1 MLIIFQ
7 ILFLLFALFAIAS
20 VIKKKQENLVGPKGL
35 FFWLVF
41 WILAIFVVLW
51 PDSTF
56 ILANYFGIS
65 RGADLVVYVSLAL
78 IFFILFRLHI
88 KLESVGRDITKV
100 VRDKFLKK

>member
-7 ILFLLFALFAIAS
+7 ILFLLFVLFAIVS
-20 VIKKKQENLVGPKGL
+20 VIKKKKEGLLGPKGL
-35 FFWLVF
+35 IFWLVF
-41 WILAIFVVLW
+41 WFLAIFVVLW

-56 ILANYFGIS
+56 VLSNYFGIS

-100 VRDKFLKK
+100 VRDKALKK